1 MTLLSIFAQSETK
14 KGHTHTHRMNIRRLF
29 FLQNLLRGAD
39 VVFFFFLRG
48 QLNGPIQIFFSQ
60 GTTED
65 SEVFTNPTEVIGFWY
80 GSRAMDSAGDMAE
93 IQSDGP

>member
-1 MTLLSIFAQSETK
+1 M
-14 KGHTHTHRMNIRRLF
+14 
-29 FLQNLLRGAD
+29 QNLLRGAD
-39 VVFFFFLRG
+39 VVFFFLRG

>member
-1 MTLLSIFAQSETK
+1 
-14 KGHTHTHRMNIRRLF
+14 
-29 FLQNLLRGAD
+29 
-39 VVFFFFLRG
+39 LRG
-48 QLNGPIQIFFSQ
+48 QLHGPIQIFFSQ

-65 SEVFTNPTEVIGFWY
+65 SEVFTNPTEVIGFGY